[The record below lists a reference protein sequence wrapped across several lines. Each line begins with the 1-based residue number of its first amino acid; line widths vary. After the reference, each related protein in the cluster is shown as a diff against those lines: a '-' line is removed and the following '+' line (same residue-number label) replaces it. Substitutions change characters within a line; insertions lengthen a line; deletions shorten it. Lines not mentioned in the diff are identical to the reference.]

1 MARSD
6 QTGARHYEEA
16 ATMPAKGGA
25 HEPAQLA
32 ASGNDDQRTTVLKI
46 IGRTLRRKDLTPEDN
61 YLALCH
67 DLRRTIIIIREIERR
82 FAVQLPLTLFMEAET
97 ISAIAG
103 AVVTRA
109 IPASRGIVTLK
120 PAEPASSL
128 PPLFVFPGIGGAVM
142 ELADIT
148 QTIDYAGPIYGLP
161 YRGLDGHAEPSP
173 TIAPLAEESWKRIKS
188 VQATGPYFLL
198 GYSAGGYVA
207 LETARLIEAD
217 RQHVGLL
224 GMIEAGIHERFW
236 PFGKWL
242 TFMIGRMR
250 QQRGKRPSTDTVTP
264 ANKEASR
271 QADGSSRARLLKK
284 AAAIGQKL
292 SRIQTRVGH
301 RYGNPL
307 RPGYAASS
315 SYYIGNL
322 PSLLQA
328 VRDMS
333 IVLLASYKFRPY
345 NGRTIYFRS
354 ETGDPLSCDPET
366 MWRRF
371 LPDILFEQLPGDHA
385 SMIAPP
391 HAQMLAARIRR
402 YLPHIQEHADRD
414 G

>member
-1 MARSD
+1 MPAEGPHVSTRSD
-6 QTGARHYEEA
+6 A
-16 ATMPAKGGA
+16 P
-25 HEPAQLA
+25 
-32 ASGNDDQRTTVLKI
+32 GNDDQRIAVLKI
-46 IGRTLRRKDLTPEDN
+46 ISRTLRRKDLTPEDN

-67 DLRRTIIIIREIERR
+67 DLRRTIVIIREIERR
-82 FAVQLPLTLFMEAET
+82 FAVQLPLTLLMEAET
-97 ISAIAG
+97 ISAIAD
-103 AVVTRA
+103 AVVSRV
-109 IPASRGIVTLK
+109 IPASRGMVTLK

-142 ELADIT
+142 ELADIAHA
-148 QTIDYAGPIYGLP
+148 INYAGPIYGLP
-161 YRGLDGHAEPSP
+161 YPGLDGHAKPSP

-188 VQATGPYFLL
+188 VQPTGPYFLL

-224 GMIEAGIHERFW
+224 GIVEAGIHERFW

-264 ANKEASR
+264 TDEEAAR
-271 QADGSSRARLLKK
+271 KAAGPSRARLLKK

-292 SRIQTRVGH
+292 GRIRTRIGH

-315 SYYIGNL
+315 PYYIGNL
-322 PSLLQA
+322 PSLLQS

-333 IVLLASYKFRPY
+333 IVLLASYKFRAY
-345 NGRTIYFRS
+345 HGRTIYFRS

-366 MWRRF
+366 MWRRV

-391 HAQMLAARIRR
+391 HAQMLAARISR
-402 YLPHIQEHADRD
+402 YLPRPQDQADRN

>member
-1 MARSD
+1 MPADGSSESARSD
-6 QTGARHYEEA
+6 T
-16 ATMPAKGGA
+16 P
-25 HEPAQLA
+25 
-32 ASGNDDQRTTVLKI
+32 GNDDQRTAVLKI
-46 IGRTLRRKDLTPEDN
+46 IGRTLRRKDLTLEDN

-82 FAVQLPLTLFMEAET
+82 FAVQLPLTLLMEAET
-97 ISAIAG
+97 ISAIAD
-103 AVVTRA
+103 AVASKV

-120 PAEPASSL
+120 PADPTSSL

-142 ELADIT
+142 ELADVT
-148 QTIDYAGPIYGLP
+148 QAIDYAGPIYGLP
-161 YRGLDGHAEPSP
+161 YPGLDGHAEPSP
-173 TIAPLAEESWKRIKS
+173 SIAPLAEGSWQRIKS
-188 VQATGPYFLL
+188 VQPTGPYFLL

-224 GMIEAGIHERFW
+224 GIIEAGIHERFW
-236 PFGKWL
+236 PFSKWL

-250 QQRGKRPSTDTVTP
+250 QQRGSRPSTDTARP
-264 ANKEASR
+264 ANEEAAR
-271 QADGSSRARLLKK
+271 KAVGSLHTRLLKK

-292 SRIQTRVGH
+292 NRILTRIRH

-322 PSLLQA
+322 PSLLQS

-333 IVLLASYKFRPY
+333 IVLLASYQFRPY
-345 NGRTIYFRS
+345 HGRTVYFRS

-366 MWRRF
+366 MWRRV

-402 YLPHIQEHADRD
+402 YLPRPQ